1 MGIHLRATAFRRLI
15 SILLLSFLLCTN
27 LYAQVISSDS
37 LLFENK
43 IFDESFKTII
53 FSKLSNNLSEPV
65 LALNSNEKLKLQFD
79 DLSEEPKDLSFTF
92 IHFDRDGKRSVLTE
106 SDYLNGFNFDHLANF
121 KNSFNTTQNYFH
133 YELTIPNENIQPIIS
148 GNYLLVV
155 YDNANPEKIYLTQRF
170 WITENTATLN
180 GKIQRANDIEIRN
193 THQEIDIKVNI
204 GTTKI
209 NNPYD
214 DSKLIIVQNN
224 NFKSAITNLKP
235 VFIVDKEWDYNY
247 DLENTFWGGN
257 EFRNFDVRSVKFLT
271 QYIERIQIDSLNK
284 LTSVYLKKEEKKN
297 TQRYAIADD
306 VNGRFLIKVYEGQND
321 ALEADYVYVNFN
333 LPVMEKFDS
342 AEVYLFGQLSNWEF
356 SPAFTMNYN
365 EEDGCYNKT
374 LLVKQGYYN
383 YLFFVNEK
391 SLGIPSPL
399 LIEGSHFETRNNY
412 QLFFYSRDIG
422 SRYDRLSGYATIE
435 N

>member
-1 MGIHLRATAFRRLI
+1 
-15 SILLLSFLLCTN
+15 
-27 LYAQVISSDS
+27 

-53 FSKLSNNLSEPV
+53 FSKLNNNLSEPV
-65 LALNSNEKLKLQFD
+65 LVLNSNEKLKLQFD

-193 THQEIDIKVNI
+193 THQEIDVKVNI

-224 NFKSAITNLKP
+224 NFKSEITNLKP

-247 DLENTFWGGN
+247 DLENTFGGGN

-271 QYIERIQIDSLNK
+271 QYIERIQIDSLDK

-342 AEVYLFGQLSNWEF
+342 AEVYLYGQLSNWEF
-356 SPAFTMNYN
+356 SPAFSMNYN

-422 SRYDRLSGYATIE
+422 SRYDRLSGYAIIE

>member
-15 SILLLSFLLCTN
+15 STLLLSFLLCTN

-53 FSKLSNNLSEPV
+53 FSKLNNNLSEPV

-79 DLSEEPKDLSFTF
+79 DLSEDPKDLSFTF

-193 THQEIDIKVNI
+193 THQEIDVKVNI

-224 NFKSAITNLKP
+224 NFKSTITNLKP

-257 EFRNFDVRSVKFLT
+257 EYRNFDVRSVKFQT

-342 AEVYLFGQLSNWEF
+342 AEVYLYGQLSNWEF

>member
-1 MGIHLRATAFRRLI
+1 MGIHLRAITFRRLI
-15 SILLLSFLLCTN
+15 TALLLVFLICKKSP
-27 LYAQVISSDS
+27 AQVVADS

-53 FSKLSNNLSEPV
+53 FSKLNNNLSEPV
-65 LALNSNEKLKLQFD
+65 LVANSTEKLKLQFD

-92 IHFDRDGKRSVLTE
+92 IHYNRDGQKSMLTE
-106 SDYLNGFNFDHLANF
+106 SDYIGGFNFDHIANY
-121 KNSFNTTQNYFH
+121 KNSFNTIQNYFH
-133 YELTIPNENIQPIIS
+133 YELIFPNENIQPIIS

-155 YDNANPEKIYLTQRF
+155 YDNSNPEKIYLTQRF
-170 WITENTATLN
+170 WITENTASIN
-180 GKIQRANDIEIRN
+180 AKIQRANDIEIRN
-193 THQEIDIKVNI
+193 THQEIDVKVNI

-224 NFKSAITNLKP
+224 NFKNVISNLKP

-247 DLENTFWGGN
+247 DLENTFGGGN

-271 QYIERIQIDSLNK
+271 QYIDHIQIDSLNK
-284 LTSVYLKKEEKKN
+284 LSSVYLKKEEKKN
-297 TQRYAIADD
+297 TQRYAVADD
-306 VNGRFLIKVYEGQND
+306 INGRFLIKVYEGQDD

-342 AEVYLFGQLSNWEF
+342 AQVYLYGQLSNWEF
-356 SPAFTMNYN
+356 SPAYSMHYN
-365 EEDGCYNKT
+365 EEDGCYDKT

-383 YLFFVNEK
+383 YLFFVDENDSE
-391 SLGIPSPL
+391 SPSPL

-422 SRYDRLSGYATIE
+422 SRYDRLSGYAVIE

>member
-1 MGIHLRATAFRRLI
+1 MGIHLRATTFRRLI
-15 SILLLSFLLCTN
+15 STLLLSFLLCTN

-53 FSKLSNNLSEPV
+53 FSKLNNNLSEPV
-65 LALNSNEKLKLQFD
+65 IALNSNEKLKLQFD

-92 IHFDRDGKRSVLTE
+92 FHFDREGERSVLTE
-106 SDYLNGFNFDHLANF
+106 SDYINGFNFDHLANF

-155 YDNANPEKIYLTQRF
+155 FDNANPEKIYLTQRF

-193 THQEIDIKVNI
+193 THQEIDVKVNI

-224 NFKSAITNLKP
+224 NFKNAITDLKP

-356 SPAFTMNYN
+356 SPAFAMNYN
-365 EEDGCYNKT
+365 DEEGCYNKT

-383 YLFFVNEK
+383 YLYFVNEK
-391 SLGIPSPL
+391 SLGLPSPL

>member
-92 IHFDRDGKRSVLTE
+92 IHFDREGKRSVLTE

-193 THQEIDIKVNI
+193 THQEIDVKVNI

-306 VNGRFLIKVYEGQND
+306 INGRFLIKVYEGQND

-342 AEVYLFGQLSNWEF
+342 AEVYLYGQLSNWEF
-356 SPAFTMNYN
+356 SPAFTMTYN

>member
-92 IHFDRDGKRSVLTE
+92 IHFDREGKRSVLTE

-193 THQEIDIKVNI
+193 THQEIDVKVNI

-306 VNGRFLIKVYEGQND
+306 INGRFLIKVYEGQND

-342 AEVYLFGQLSNWEF
+342 AEVYLYGQLSNWEF
-356 SPAFTMNYN
+356 SPAFTMTYN

-412 QLFFYSRDIG
+412 QIFFYSRDIG

>member
-1 MGIHLRATAFRRLI
+1 MGIYLRATTFRRLN
-15 SILLLSFLLCTN
+15 SFLFLVFLLCKTSF
-27 LYAQVISSDS
+27 AQVVNADS

-53 FSKLSNNLSEPV
+53 FSKLNNNLSEAV
-65 LALNSNEKLKLQFD
+65 LALNSTEKLELQFD
-79 DLSEEPKDLSFTF
+79 DLSDEAKDLSFTF
-92 IHFDRDGKRSVLTE
+92 IHYNRDGQKSILTE
-106 SDYLNGFNFDHLANF
+106 SDYINGFNFDHIANYR
-121 KNSFNTTQNYFH
+121 NSFNTNQNYFH
-133 YELTIPNENIQPIIS
+133 YELTFPNENIQPILS

-180 GKIQRANDIEIRN
+180 AKIQRANDIEIRN
-193 THQEIDIKVNI
+193 THQEIDVKVNI

-214 DSKLIIVQNN
+214 DSKLVIVQNN
-224 NFKSAITNLKP
+224 NFKNAITTLKP

-271 QYIERIQIDSLNK
+271 QYIDHIQIDSLNK
-284 LTSVYLKKEEKKN
+284 LSSVYLKKEEKKN
-297 TQRYAIADD
+297 TQRYAVSDD
-306 VNGRFLIKVYEGQND
+306 INGRFLIKVYEGQDD
-321 ALEADYVYVNFN
+321 ALEADYVYINFN

-342 AEVYLFGQLSNWEF
+342 ADVYLFGQLSNWEF
-356 SPAFTMNYN
+356 SPAYRMHYN
-365 EEDGCYNKT
+365 EEEGCYDKT

-383 YLFFVNEK
+383 YLYFVNEK
-391 SLGIPSPL
+391 SSGSPTPL
-399 LIEGSHFETRNNY
+399 LIEGSHFETRNSY

-422 SRYDRLSGYATIE
+422 SRYDRLSGYAVIE

>member
-1 MGIHLRATAFRRLI
+1 MGIHLRAITFRRLI
-15 SILLLSFLLCTN
+15 TVLLLVFLICKKSP
-27 LYAQVISSDS
+27 AQVVADS

-53 FSKLSNNLSEPV
+53 FSKLNNNLSEPV
-65 LALNSNEKLKLQFD
+65 LVANSTEKLKLQFD

-92 IHFDRDGKRSVLTE
+92 IHYNRDGQKSMLTE
-106 SDYLNGFNFDHLANF
+106 SDYIGGFNFDHIANY
-121 KNSFNTTQNYFH
+121 KNSFNTIQNYFH
-133 YELTIPNENIQPIIS
+133 YELIFPNENIQPIIS

-155 YDNANPEKIYLTQRF
+155 YDNSNPEKIYLTQRF
-170 WITENTATLN
+170 WITENTASIN
-180 GKIQRANDIEIRN
+180 AKIQRANDIEIRN
-193 THQEIDIKVNI
+193 THQEIDVKVNI

-224 NFKSAITNLKP
+224 NFKNVISNLKP

-247 DLENTFWGGN
+247 DLENTFGGGN

-271 QYIERIQIDSLNK
+271 QYIDHIQIDSLNK
-284 LTSVYLKKEEKKN
+284 LSSVYLKKEEKKN
-297 TQRYAIADD
+297 TQRYAVADD
-306 VNGRFLIKVYEGQND
+306 INGRFLIKVYEGQDD

-342 AEVYLFGQLSNWEF
+342 AQVYLYGQLSNWEF
-356 SPAFTMNYN
+356 SPAYSMHYN
-365 EEDGCYNKT
+365 EEDGCYDKT

-383 YLFFVNEK
+383 YLFFVDENDSE
-391 SLGIPSPL
+391 SPSPL

-422 SRYDRLSGYATIE
+422 SRYDRLSGYAVIE

>member
-1 MGIHLRATAFRRLI
+1 MGIHLRAIAFRRLI
-15 SILLLSFLLCTN
+15 ALLLLVFLICTKSP
-27 LYAQVISSDS
+27 AQVVADS

-53 FSKLSNNLSEPV
+53 FSKLNNNLSEPV
-65 LALNSNEKLKLQFD
+65 LALNSTEKLKLQFD

-92 IHFDRDGKRSVLTE
+92 IHYNRDGQKSILTE
-106 SDYLNGFNFDHLANF
+106 SDYIGGFNFDHIANY
-121 KNSFNTTQNYFH
+121 KNSFNTIQNYFH
-133 YELTIPNENIQPIIS
+133 YELIFPNENIQPIIS

-155 YDNANPEKIYLTQRF
+155 YDNSNPEKIYLTQRF
-170 WITENTATLN
+170 WITENTASIN
-180 GKIQRANDIEIRN
+180 ARIQRANDIKIRN
-193 THQEIDIKVNI
+193 THQEIDVKVNI

-224 NFKSAITNLKP
+224 NFKNAITNLKP

-271 QYIERIQIDSLNK
+271 QYIDHIQIDSLNK
-284 LTSVYLKKEEKKN
+284 LSSVYLKKEEKKN
-297 TQRYAIADD
+297 TQRYAVSDD
-306 VNGRFLIKVYEGQND
+306 INGRFLIKVYEGQD
-321 ALEADYVYVNFN
+321 DVLEADYVYVNFN

-356 SPAFTMNYN
+356 SPAYSMHYN
-365 EEDGCYNKT
+365 EEEGCYNKT

-383 YLFFVNEK
+383 YLFFVDEND
-391 SLGIPSPL
+391 SGSPSPL

-422 SRYDRLSGYATIE
+422 SRYDRLSGYAVIE

>member
-1 MGIHLRATAFRRLI
+1 
-15 SILLLSFLLCTN
+15 
-27 LYAQVISSDS
+27 

-53 FSKLSNNLSEPV
+53 FSKLNNDLSEPV

-224 NFKSAITNLKP
+224 NFNSAITNLKP

-342 AEVYLFGQLSNWEF
+342 AEVYLYGQLSNWEF
-356 SPAFTMNYN
+356 SPAFGMNYN

-422 SRYDRLSGYATIE
+422 SRYDRLSGYAIIE

>member
-53 FSKLSNNLSEPV
+53 FSKLNNNLSEPV
-65 LALNSNEKLKLQFD
+65 LVLNSNEKLKLQFD

-193 THQEIDIKVNI
+193 THQEIDVKVNI

-224 NFKSAITNLKP
+224 NFKSEITNLKP

-247 DLENTFWGGN
+247 DLENTFGGGN

-271 QYIERIQIDSLNK
+271 QYIERIQIDSLDK

-342 AEVYLFGQLSNWEF
+342 AEVYLYGQLSNWEF
-356 SPAFTMNYN
+356 SPAFSMNYN

-422 SRYDRLSGYATIE
+422 SRYDRLSGYAIIE

>member
-43 IFDESFKTII
+43 IFDESLKTII
-53 FSKLSNNLSEPV
+53 FSKLNNNLSEPV
-65 LALNSNEKLKLQFD
+65 LVLNSNEKLKLQFD

-193 THQEIDIKVNI
+193 THQEIDVKVNI

-224 NFKSAITNLKP
+224 NFKSAITNLKT

-306 VNGRFLIKVYEGQND
+306 INGRFLIKVYEGQND

-342 AEVYLFGQLSNWEF
+342 AEVYLYGQLSNWEF
-356 SPAFTMNYN
+356 SPAFTMTYN

-412 QLFFYSRDIG
+412 QLFFYSRDMG
-422 SRYDRLSGYATIE
+422 SRYDRLSGYAIIE

>member
-43 IFDESFKTII
+43 IFDESLKTII
-53 FSKLSNNLSEPV
+53 FSKLNNNLSEPV
-65 LALNSNEKLKLQFD
+65 LVLNSNEKLKLQFD

-180 GKIQRANDIEIRN
+180 GIIQRANDIEIRN
-193 THQEIDIKVNI
+193 THQEIDVKVNI
-204 GTTKI
+204 GTTNI

-271 QYIERIQIDSLNK
+271 QYIERIQIDSLDK

-342 AEVYLFGQLSNWEF
+342 AEVYLYGQLSNWEF
-356 SPAFTMNYN
+356 SPAFSMNYN

-422 SRYDRLSGYATIE
+422 SRYDRLSGYAIIE

>member
-92 IHFDRDGKRSVLTE
+92 IHFDREGKRSVLTE

-193 THQEIDIKVNI
+193 THQEIDVKVNI

-306 VNGRFLIKVYEGQND
+306 INGRFLIKVYEGQND

-342 AEVYLFGQLSNWEF
+342 AEVYLYGQLSNWEF
-356 SPAFTMNYN
+356 SPAFTMTYN

-422 SRYDRLSGYATIE
+422 SRYDRLSGYAIIE

>member
-53 FSKLSNNLSEPV
+53 FSKLNNDLSEPV

-224 NFKSAITNLKP
+224 NFNSAITNLKP

-342 AEVYLFGQLSNWEF
+342 AEVYLYGQLSNWEF
-356 SPAFTMNYN
+356 SPAFGMNYN

-422 SRYDRLSGYATIE
+422 SRYDRLSGYAIIE